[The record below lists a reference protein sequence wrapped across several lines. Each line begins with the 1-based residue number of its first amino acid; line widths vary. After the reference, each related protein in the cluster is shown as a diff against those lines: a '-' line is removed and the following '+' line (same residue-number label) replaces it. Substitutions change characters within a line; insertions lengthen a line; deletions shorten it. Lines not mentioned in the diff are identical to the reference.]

1 MRVASDFRE
10 LARRALSGKWVSA
23 VLTTLVASILGA
35 DIMVNGGSSTSG
47 ITNSVTNVVN
57 RGNGDGSSY
66 DGILAS
72 MSITSMTY
80 ILGAVMAVVSITS
93 LTYILGAMM
102 AIVTVLIVVGLV
114 QYVIGSFVS
123 LGLIQY
129 NLDLIDGK
137 DVEFGQIFSKASMFG
152 KAFWLRLRMDI
163 FTFLWT
169 LLLIIPGIIKSYA
182 YSMSGFI
189 MAENPEMTAKEAMQV
204 SEKMMAGNKWRLFCL
219 QFSFIGWQ
227 LLCILSLGIG
237 FLWLTPYMNAATA
250 AFYDEISR
258 EPLN

>member
-10 LARRALSGKWVSA
+10 LARRALSGKWGTA
-23 VLTTLVASILGA
+23 DLTTLVASILGA

-47 ITNSVTNVVN
+47 ITNSVTNVVK

-80 ILGAVMAVVSITS
+80 ILGAVMAVVSI
-93 LTYILGAMM
+93 
-102 AIVTVLIVVGLV
+102 LIIVGLV

-152 KAFWLRLRMDI
+152 KAFWLRLRMGI

-169 LLLIIPGIIKSYA
+169 LLFIIPGIIKSYA

-189 MAENPEMTAKEAMQV
+189 LAENPEMTAKEAMQV
-204 SEKMMAGNKWRLFCL
+204 SEEMMAGNKWRLFCL

-227 LLCILSLGIG
+227 ILCILSLGIG
-237 FLWLTPYMNAATA
+237 SLWLTPYMNAATA

>member
-1 MRVASDFRE
+1 
-10 LARRALSGKWVSA
+10 
-23 VLTTLVASILGA
+23 
-35 DIMVNGGSSTSG
+35 
-47 ITNSVTNVVN
+47 
-57 RGNGDGSSY
+57 
-66 DGILAS
+66 
-72 MSITSMTY
+72 
-80 ILGAVMAVVSITS
+80 MAVVSI
-93 LTYILGAMM
+93 
-102 AIVTVLIVVGLV
+102 LIIVGLV

-182 YSMSGFI
+182 YSMS
-189 MAENPEMTAKEAMQV
+189 ENSEMTAKEAMKV

>member
-10 LARRALSGKWVSA
+10 LARRALSGKWGSA

-57 RGNGDGSSY
+57 RGNGDGSY
-66 DGILAS
+66 NGILS
-72 MSITSMTY
+72 TM
-80 ILGAVMAVVSITS
+80 SITS

-152 KAFWLRLRMDI
+152 KAFWLRLRMGI

-227 LLCILSLGIG
+227 ILCILSLGIG
-237 FLWLTPYMNAATA
+237 FLWLTPYMNAAIA

>member
-10 LARRALSGKWVSA
+10 LARRALSGKWGSA

-80 ILGAVMAVVSITS
+80 ILGAVMAVVSI
-93 LTYILGAMM
+93 
-102 AIVTVLIVVGLV
+102 LIIVGLV

-152 KAFWLRLRMDI
+152 KEFWLRLRMDI

-189 MAENPEMTAKEAMQV
+189 LAENSEMTAKEAMKV

>member
-10 LARRALSGKWVSA
+10 LARKALSGKWGSA

-35 DIMVNGGSSTSG
+35 DIMVSGGSSTTG

-57 RGNGDGSSY
+57 QGSGDSSSY
-66 DGILAS
+66 DGLDGILS
-72 MSITSMTY
+72 SISLTSMTY
-80 ILGAVMAVVSITS
+80 ILGAVMVAVSI
-93 LTYILGAMM
+93 L
-102 AIVTVLIVVGLV
+102 LIVGLI
-114 QYVIGSFVS
+114 QYVIGSFIS

-152 KAFWLRLRMDI
+152 KAFWLRLRMGI

-169 LLLIIPGIIKSYA
+169 LLFIIPGIIKSYA

-189 MAENPEMTAKEAMQV
+189 LAENPEMTAKEAMQV
-204 SEKMMAGNKWRLFCL
+204 SEKMMVGNKWRLFCL

-227 LLCILSLGIG
+227 ILCILSLGIG
-237 FLWLTPYMNAATA
+237 SLWLTPYTNAATA

-258 EPLN
+258 EPLD

>member
-1 MRVASDFRE
+1 MDRDIIP
-10 LARRALSGKWVSA
+10 VSYTH
-23 VLTTLVASILGA
+23 L
-35 DIMVNGGSSTSG
+35 
-47 ITNSVTNVVN
+47 
-57 RGNGDGSSY
+57 
-66 DGILAS
+66 
-72 MSITSMTY
+72 
-80 ILGAVMAVVSITS
+80 
-93 LTYILGAMM
+93 
-102 AIVTVLIVVGLV
+102 
-114 QYVIGSFVS
+114 
-123 LGLIQY
+123 QY

-152 KAFWLRLRMDI
+152 KAFWLRLRMGI

-189 MAENPEMTAKEAMQV
+189 LAENSEMTAKEAMKV

-258 EPLN
+258 EPLNLSLIHISILENEEPVYVDFETQERIPKDSALWYKEVIKTNGECLSINDDRRV

>member
-1 MRVASDFRE
+1 
-10 LARRALSGKWVSA
+10 
-23 VLTTLVASILGA
+23 
-35 DIMVNGGSSTSG
+35 
-47 ITNSVTNVVN
+47 
-57 RGNGDGSSY
+57 
-66 DGILAS
+66 
-72 MSITSMTY
+72 
-80 ILGAVMAVVSITS
+80 MAVVSI
-93 LTYILGAMM
+93 LVI
-102 AIVTVLIVVGLV
+102 VGLI

-152 KAFWLRLRMDI
+152 KAFWLRLRMGI
-163 FTFLWT
+163 FIFLWT

-189 MAENPEMTAKEAMQV
+189 LAENPEMTAKEAMQV
-204 SEKMMAGNKWRLFCL
+204 SEKMMVGNKWRLFCL

-227 LLCILSLGIG
+227 LLCILSFGIG
-237 FLWLTPYMNAATA
+237 FLWLTPYTNAATA

-258 EPLN
+258 EPLE

>member
-10 LARRALSGKWVSA
+10 LARRALSGKWGSA

-80 ILGAVMAVVSITS
+80 ILGAIMAVVSI
-93 LTYILGAMM
+93 
-102 AIVTVLIVVGLV
+102 LIIVGLI

-152 KAFWLRLRMDI
+152 KAFWLRLRMGI

-169 LLLIIPGIIKSYA
+169 LLFIIPGIIKSYA

-189 MAENPEMTAKEAMQV
+189 LAENPEMTAKEAMQV
-204 SEKMMAGNKWRLFCL
+204 SEKMMVGNKWRLFCL

-227 LLCILSLGIG
+227 ILCILSLGIG
-237 FLWLTPYMNAATA
+237 SLWLTPYTNAATA

-258 EPLN
+258 EPLD

>member
-10 LARRALSGKWVSA
+10 LARRALSGKWGSA

-35 DIMVNGGSSTSG
+35 DIMMSGGSSTSS
-47 ITNSVTNVVN
+47 ITNSVTNTVN
-57 RGNGDGSSY
+57 SGNSDSSY
-66 DGILAS
+66 NGILS
-72 MSITSMTY
+72 TI
-80 ILGAVMAVVSITS
+80 SITS

-102 AIVTVLIVVGLV
+102 AILTVLIVIGLV

-152 KAFWLRLRMDI
+152 KAFWLRLRMGI

-189 MAENPEMTAKEAMQV
+189 LAENPEMTAKEAMQV
-204 SEKMMAGNKWRLFCL
+204 SEKMMVGNKWRLFCL
-219 QFSFIGWQ
+219 QISFIGWQ
-227 LLCILSLGIG
+227 FLCILSLGIG
-237 FLWLTPYMNAATA
+237 FLWLTPYMNAAIA

>member
-10 LARRALSGKWVSA
+10 LARGALSGKWGSA

-80 ILGAVMAVVSITS
+80 ILGAVMAVVSI
-93 LTYILGAMM
+93 
-102 AIVTVLIVVGLV
+102 LIIVGLV

-152 KAFWLRLRMDI
+152 KAFWLRLRMGI

-169 LLLIIPGIIKSYA
+169 LLFIIPGIINSYA

-189 MAENPEMTAKEAMQV
+189 LAENPEMTAKEAMQV
-204 SEKMMAGNKWRLFCL
+204 SEEMMAGNKWRLFCL

-227 LLCILSLGIG
+227 ILCILSLGIG
-237 FLWLTPYMNAATA
+237 SLWLTPYMNAATA

>member
-47 ITNSVTNVVN
+47 ITNSPNVVN
-57 RGNGDGSSY
+57 RGNGDSSY
-66 DGILAS
+66 NGILS
-72 MSITSMTY
+72 TM
-80 ILGAVMAVVSITS
+80 SITS

-152 KAFWLRLRMDI
+152 KAFWLRLMGI

-204 SEKMMAGNKWRLFCL
+204 SEKMMAGKNGDCSACNLASLAGNSLYPQFGNRLLVADTIYECGNSSVL
-219 QFSFIGWQ
+219 
-227 LLCILSLGIG
+227 
-237 FLWLTPYMNAATA
+237 
-250 AFYDEISR
+250 
-258 EPLN
+258 

>member
-1 MRVASDFRE
+1 
-10 LARRALSGKWVSA
+10 
-23 VLTTLVASILGA
+23 
-35 DIMVNGGSSTSG
+35 
-47 ITNSVTNVVN
+47 
-57 RGNGDGSSY
+57 
-66 DGILAS
+66 
-72 MSITSMTY
+72 
-80 ILGAVMAVVSITS
+80 MAVVSI
-93 LTYILGAMM
+93 
-102 AIVTVLIVVGLV
+102 LIIVGLV

-152 KAFWLRLRMDI
+152 KAFWLRLRMGI

-189 MAENPEMTAKEAMQV
+189 LAENPEMTAKEAMQV

-219 QFSFIGWQ
+219 QFSFIGWRSVRVKSARSKIQ
-227 LLCILSLGIG
+227 DPDHTACRSDQTLLFPHMGYPAGSIHRCR
-237 FLWLTPYMNAATA
+237 FPYR
-250 AFYDEISR
+250 SR
-258 EPLN
+258 

>member
-10 LARRALSGKWVSA
+10 LARRALSGKWGSA

-57 RGNGDGSSY
+57 RGNGDSSY
-66 DGILAS
+66 NGILS
-72 MSITSMTY
+72 TM
-80 ILGAVMAVVSITS
+80 SITS

-152 KAFWLRLRMDI
+152 KAFWLRLRMGI

-169 LLLIIPGIIKSYA
+169 L
-182 YSMSGFI
+182 F
-189 MAENPEMTAKEAMQV
+189 
-204 SEKMMAGNKWRLFCL
+204 
-219 QFSFIGWQ
+219 
-227 LLCILSLGIG
+227 
-237 FLWLTPYMNAATA
+237 
-250 AFYDEISR
+250 
-258 EPLN
+258 

>member
-10 LARRALSGKWVSA
+10 LARKALSGKWGSA

-35 DIMVNGGSSTSG
+35 DIMVSGGSSTTG

-57 RGNGDGSSY
+57 RGSGDSSSY
-66 DGILAS
+66 DGILSS
-72 MSITSMTY
+72 MSLTSMTY
-80 ILGAVMAVVSITS
+80 ILGAVMVAVSV
-93 LTYILGAMM
+93 L
-102 AIVTVLIVVGLV
+102 LIVGLI

-152 KAFWLRLRMDI
+152 KAFWLRLRMGI

-169 LLLIIPGIIKSYA
+169 LLFIIPGIIKSYA

-189 MAENPEMTAKEAMQV
+189 LAENPEMTAKEAMQV
-204 SEKMMAGNKWRLFCL
+204 SEKMMVGNKWRLFCL

-227 LLCILSLGIG
+227 ILCILSLGIG
-237 FLWLTPYMNAATA
+237 SLWLTPYTNAATA

-258 EPLN
+258 EPLD

>member
-1 MRVASDFRE
+1 MRVARDFRE
-10 LARRALSGKWVSA
+10 LARRALSGRWGSA

-35 DIMVNGGSSTSG
+35 DIMMTNGSSVSS
-47 ITNSVTNVVN
+47 ITNSATNTIN
-57 RGNGDGSSY
+57 NGSGDTSY
-66 DGILAS
+66 SGILS
-72 MSITSMTY
+72 
-80 ILGAVMAVVSITS
+80 VMSITS
-93 LTYILGAMM
+93 LTYILGAVM
-102 AIVTVLIVVGLV
+102 AIVSVLIIAGLV

-129 NLDLIDGK
+129 NLDLIDGR
-137 DVEFGQIFSKASMFG
+137 DAEFSQIFSQAPMFG
-152 KAFWLRLRMDI
+152 KAFWLRLRMSI

-189 MAENPEMTAKEAMQV
+189 LTENPEMTAKEAMQV
-204 SEKMMAGNKWRLFCL
+204 SEKMMVGNKWRLFCL
-219 QFSFIGWQ
+219 QISFIGWQ
-227 LLCILSLGIG
+227 LLCVLSLGIG

-258 EPLN
+258 EPLD

>member
-1 MRVASDFRE
+1 
-10 LARRALSGKWVSA
+10 
-23 VLTTLVASILGA
+23 
-35 DIMVNGGSSTSG
+35 
-47 ITNSVTNVVN
+47 
-57 RGNGDGSSY
+57 
-66 DGILAS
+66 
-72 MSITSMTY
+72 
-80 ILGAVMAVVSITS
+80 
-93 LTYILGAMM
+93 M

-152 KAFWLRLRMDI
+152 KAFWLRLRMGI

-189 MAENPEMTAKEAMQV
+189 LAENSEMTAKEAMKV
-204 SEKMMAGNKWRLFCL
+204 SEKMMAGSKWRLFCL
-219 QFSFIGWQ
+219 QFRFIGWH

-237 FLWLTPYMNAATA
+237 FLWLTPYMNESTA

>member
-57 RGNGDGSSY
+57 RGNGDSSY
-66 DGILAS
+66 NGILS
-72 MSITSMTY
+72 TM
-80 ILGAVMAVVSITS
+80 SITS

-152 KAFWLRLRMDI
+152 KAFWLRLRMGI

-189 MAENPEMTAKEAMQV
+189 LAENSEMTAKEAMKV
-204 SEKMMAGNKWRLFCL
+204 SEK
-219 QFSFIGWQ
+219 
-227 LLCILSLGIG
+227 
-237 FLWLTPYMNAATA
+237 
-250 AFYDEISR
+250 
-258 EPLN
+258 

>member
-10 LARRALSGKWVSA
+10 LARRALSGKWGSA

-80 ILGAVMAVVSITS
+80 ILGAVMAVVSI
-93 LTYILGAMM
+93 LI
-102 AIVTVLIVVGLV
+102 IVRLV

-189 MAENPEMTAKEAMQV
+189 LAENSEMTAKEAMKV